1 MSKRWDF
8 KETSS
13 NDWEDYE
20 GDEEDYEGD
29 EEDYEGDEEDYED
42 DWEDYEEDEE
52 DIRKRRR
59 EDFEIAVIIGSAV
72 LITVGG
78 IGLAGYMAWGFFTND
93 NGSSGG
99 SYIPKQKIIAVR
111 EVTKGGEVGLIGG
124 AKKGPRGFMTAER
137 KKYEVTYEDANG
149 VIRTKTMSSDPTK

>member
-1 MSKRWDF
+1 MSKRWDS

-20 GDEEDYEGD
+20 GDEEDYED
-29 EEDYEGDEEDYED
+29 
-42 DWEDYEEDEE
+42 DYEEDEE
-52 DIRKRRR
+52 DIRERRR
-59 EDFEIAVIIGSAV
+59 EDFKIAVGLVFVV
-72 LITVGG
+72 LIFVGG

-99 SYIPKQKIIAVR
+99 SYIPKEKIIAVR

-124 AKKGPRGFMTAER
+124 GKKGPRGFMTAER

>member
-1 MSKRWDF
+1 MSKRWDS

-13 NDWEDYE
+13 NDW
-20 GDEEDYEGD
+20 
-29 EEDYEGDEEDYED
+29 EDYEGDEEDYED

-59 EDFEIAVIIGSAV
+59 EDFEAVV
-72 LITVGG
+72 LIASALLIVVGG

-99 SYIPKQKIIAVR
+99 SYIPKHRIIGVK
-111 EVTKGGEVGLIGG
+111 ETSEGGDFGLIGG
-124 AKKGPRGFMTAER
+124 GKKGPRGFMTPER
-137 KKYEVTYEDANG
+137 KKYEVTYEDENG
-149 VIRTKTMSSDPTK
+149 VLRTKTMSSDPTK